1 MLRKTYWQLRWVL
14 LIIVS
19 MLVFRWMR
27 TPEISDIDYL
37 ILVFLGIPIV
47 ISFWVAYFSPRQK
60 YDKMLHA
67 FSWGRWQEVLDQVP
81 KLRGKVPDFEL
92 TTREAV
98 AEAALGNV
106 DQAYE
111 MMEHFADSSEVPR
124 WMYLGRLSELYEI
137 VKDYDQ
143 AIECWR
149 QAYEEAPKNPTV
161 IIDYAYAL
169 LKYGNDY
176 SLANQLLEEAE
187 QQHMGEMIELLILC
201 FKGILELN
209 LKNFR
214 VAESLFLK
222 CQSGLLPIAPTQ
234 PLLQLFVDFN
244 RAYLAITLA
253 ELGDSENAQK
263 IYELAL
269 PRLQALGSEQ
279 VMDRYAE
286 VIAR

>member
-1 MLRKTYWQLRWVL
+1 M
-14 LIIVS
+14 
-19 MLVFRWMR
+19 
-27 TPEISDIDYL
+27 
-37 ILVFLGIPIV
+37 